1 MNPNTEMNEPTISTS
16 ANADL
21 QMVLNSDSMRLYM
34 DRLGTQKY
42 IIIDALQ
49 FIRHNGIATR
59 IISWENLHD
68 KIEQLIATTFP
79 PNATTFT
86 ANNSIQAT
94 SGVPTETITMF
105 QNGASSELIG
115 TDTLNLTSQNDLLL
129 NSITGLIR
137 NLTGCEFNMGG
148 GRINDTATLNGVFD
162 NVLKIETTGNNGEL
176 ILSTQGGTYTTTQK
190 GGGYGGQLYQET
202 PQVGGLVVSNG
213 GLTNSGLYGQFLRT
227 AGGASGYGDFG
238 ITNSVVG
245 LNDGRGHTF
254 PFYISNVSNMSSS
267 FGNNFS
273 LTGSNFKSNMS
284 FGCRWV
290 IKLGTDN
297 TFICPF
303 VAFNHQSQVPQFVVP
318 DIRYRRLT
326 FQGDN
331 SVPVWESEGGLGIQV
346 PAVQQNRFLA
356 RTTCIIEVSCSAPA
370 DQGGL
375 YPGQLSYRIKITGT
389 ESNSQLITA
398 DIVASTLITA
408 GSLTDSFRPAIAFE
422 FVDSVRELISF
433 EMWARG
439 MPSGI

>member
-16 ANADL
+16 ANGDL
-21 QMVLNSDSMRLYM
+21 QMVLNSDSVRLYM
-34 DRLGTQKY
+34 DRLSTQKY

-94 SGVPTETITMF
+94 SGVPSETITMF

-148 GRINDTATLNGVFD
+148 GNITDTATLNGVFD
-162 NVLKIETTGNNGEL
+162 NVLTIQTTGNLGEL
-176 ILSTQGGTYTTTQK
+176 KLSTQGGTYTTTQK
-190 GGGYGGQLYQET
+190 GGGYGGQLVQET

-213 GLTNSGLYGQFLRT
+213 GLTNSGLYGQFLET
-227 AGGASGYGDFG
+227 TGGAFGFGDFG
-238 ITNSVVG
+238 ITNVVSG
-245 LNDGRGHTF
+245 LNDGRGHSL
-254 PFYISNVSNMSSS
+254 PFAITTTSVNGS
-267 FGNNFS
+267 F
-273 LTGSNFKSNMS
+273 GSNFNIAQQTIKGNVS

-290 IKLGTDN
+290 VRLGTDN
-297 TFICPF
+297 TFLCPY
-303 VAFNHQSQVPQFVVP
+303 VSFNMNVPPTDVYP

-331 SVPVWESEGGLGIQV
+331 SVPSWVSEGGLGIQV

-356 RTTCIIEVSCSAPA
+356 RTTAVIEVSCSAPA
-370 DQGGL
+370 DSGGL
-375 YPGQLSYRIKITGT
+375 YPGQLSYRIKINGT
-389 ESNSQLITA
+389 ESNDQLITA
-398 DIVASTLITA
+398 DVVASTLITA
-408 GSLTDSFRPAIAFE
+408 GSSAISFKPGIAFE
-422 FVDSVRELISF
+422 FVDSIAEITSF
-433 EMWARG
+433 EMWSRG